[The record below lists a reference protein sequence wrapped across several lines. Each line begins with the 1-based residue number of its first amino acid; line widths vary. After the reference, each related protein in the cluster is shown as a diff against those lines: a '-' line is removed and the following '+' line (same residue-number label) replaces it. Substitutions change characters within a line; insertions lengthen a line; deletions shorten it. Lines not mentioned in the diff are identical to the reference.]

1 MNQVLTLRI
10 GNGIVRDNFK
20 AKNRE
25 LKSSSQDRSLESVM
39 EEFETS
45 SESWNRE
52 WKSSSEVLTL
62 GIGNG
67 IV

>member
-1 MNQVLTLRI
+1 MEEFEPSSDAWNWKWRSSNQVLTLRI
-10 GNGIVRDNFK
+10 GNGIVRDNFN

-25 LKSSSQDRSLESVM
+25 LKSSSQDRSLESEM

-52 WKSSSEVLTL
+52 
-62 GIGNG
+62 
-67 IV
+67 